1 VNNLRPVVLSGGSGT
16 RLWPLS
22 TPERPKQF
30 VPLFGGRSLFEL
42 TLSRVQGIASAS
54 PPLVVT
60 GRAHASLIQDA
71 LIGSGIESSRV
82 LVEPAGR
89 NTAPAA
95 LAAALISDPND
106 VLLIV
111 PSDHLVADV
120 PAFQTAVGVAAQH
133 ARNGRIVTFG
143 INPSR
148 AETGYGYIEMGES
161 LGENAHSVT
170 RFKEKPDDQEAERLA
185 SDGHHVWNSGMFV
198 ARADDLLTEAA
209 IHCPEVLSG
218 VRRAV
223 PEIDGEA
230 SGVEMSELEES
241 FEEVESISIDYAIM
255 EGTHKAVVIPID
267 VGWDDVGS
275 YRSLLNALSRD
286 AAGNHVDGNAI
297 ISDVSG
303 SFVTASSRVVAVAGL
318 SDVVVVETPSAVLV
332 VPVDRSQDVRELAE
346 RADRD

>member
-30 VPLFGGRSLFEL
+30 VPLFGGKSLFEL
-42 TLSRVQGIASAS
+42 TLSRVHGIANVS

-82 LVEPAGR
+82 LLEPAGR

-95 LAAALISDPND
+95 LAAALISDPSD

-120 PAFQTAVGVAAQH
+120 PAFQEAIGVATQH
-133 ARNGRIVTFG
+133 TRNGRIVTFG

-148 AETGYGYIEMGES
+148 AETGYGYIEMGEP
-161 LGENAHSVT
+161 LGENAYSVT
-170 RFKEKPDDQEAERLA
+170 RFKEKPDHQEAERLV
-185 SDGHHVWNSGMFV
+185 SDGRHVWNSGMFV

-230 SGVEMSELEES
+230 TRVQISELEES

-255 EGTHKAVVIPID
+255 EETDKAVVIPID

-303 SFVTASSRVVAVAGL
+303 SFVAASSRVVAVAGL